1 VPPCDPSVTAAAV
14 LGPDGPLARS
24 LRGYEVRPGQLA
36 MASAVADALR
46 DDRILLVEAGTGT
59 GKTLA
64 YLVPV
69 LQSGRKVVICTAT
82 RALQDQIVDSDLP
95 LAARALGIEPRVAV
109 MKGLSN
115 YLCRRRY
122 ADFAASDEA
131 LAPRHARGLR
141 VLERWLAQTTVG
153 DVAELTELAEDDPLL
168 GHVTASSETR
178 LGPACPHHERCFVTR
193 MRRAAEQA
201 QVVVANHHLFFADLA
216 LRGPHPGRVIPDYE
230 AVVFDEAHQLEDV
243 ATSFF
248 GMRVSRSRL
257 TLLRHDVT
265 RALERARAAEPGL
278 VPGASLALAGDLD
291 AAAAAFFAAL
301 AAALGAG
308 EARIAVE
315 RDAWQGALGARWRA
329 RDGALEGVGALAA
342 TVAARLREAGG
353 RPGTAGSGAADAL
366 EIAARRAE
374 LARDHLAAIADA
386 GRGLVTWFEPD
397 PAQPALSAAPVA
409 LAAVFRARIF
419 ERIPAVVLT
428 SATLTTGGQAARDG
442 VPAAEEPVAP
452 SDAPPAPGDF
462 TYLRARLGLAEPGLA
477 VDEQVVASPFDFS
490 TSVLLYLPRDLPP
503 PGDAGFVPAAT
514 ARVAELVTLTDGGAF
529 VLTTSLRS
537 MRALGS
543 GLRALLPERRMLVQ
557 GESPKPAL
565 IAEFR
570 AAGDAVLVAT
580 MGFWEGVDVPGR
592 ALRLVVLEKVPFAVP
607 SDPVVRA
614 RARALEEEG
623 KNPFVELFVPA
634 AAITLKQ
641 GFGRLV
647 RTRRDRGIVALLDGR
662 VTRRGYGRQLLAAL
676 PPARRTTD
684 LAMVREFAATQLQGD
699 DRG

>member
-1 VPPCDPSVTAAAV
+1 VPPDDPAATAAAA
-14 LGPDGPLARS
+14 LGPEGPLARS
-24 LRGYEVRPGQLA
+24 LPGYEVRPGQLA

-82 RALQDQIVDSDLP
+82 RALQEQIVDSDLP

-109 MKGLSN
+109 MKGLGN
-115 YLCRRRY
+115 YLCRRRH
-122 ADFAASDEA
+122 ADFSASDEA

-141 VLERWLAQTTVG
+141 VLDRWLAETTAG

-178 LGPACPHHERCFVTR
+178 LGPPCPHHERCFVTR

-201 QVVVANHHLFFADLA
+201 QVVVVNHHLFFADLA

-257 TLLRHDVT
+257 ALLRHDAT

-278 VPGASLALAGDLD
+278 VPGASLALAEELD

-301 AAALGAG
+301 AAELGAG
-308 EARIAVE
+308 EGRLAVE
-315 RDAWQGALGARWRA
+315 RDAWQGDLGARWLA
-329 RDGALEGVGALAA
+329 LDGALEGVSALAA
-342 TVAARLREAGG
+342 TVAARLRYAGD
-353 RPGTAGSGAADAL
+353 RPGAAGSGAADAL
-366 EIAARRAE
+366 EVAARRAE
-374 LARDHLAAIADA
+374 LAREHLAAIADA

-428 SATLTTGGQAARDG
+428 SATLTTGG
-442 VPAAEEPVAP
+442 PAAEAPASP
-452 SDAPPAPGDF
+452 SDAPPPPGDF

-477 VDEQVVASPFDFS
+477 VDERVVASPFDFS
-490 TSVLLYLPRDLPP
+490 TSALLYLPRDLPA
-503 PGDAGFVPAAT
+503 PGDAGFVPAAIE
-514 ARVAELVTLTDGGAF
+514 RVAELVTLTGGGAF

-537 MRALGS
+537 MRALAS
-543 GLRALLPERRMLVQ
+543 GLRARLPERRVLLQ
-557 GESPKPAL
+557 GEAPKSAL
-565 IAEFR
+565 IADFR

-607 SDPVVRA
+607 TDPVVRA
-614 RARALEEEG
+614 RALALEEEG

-634 AAITLKQ
+634 AAIALKQ

-662 VTRRGYGRQLLAAL
+662 VTRRGYGRRLLAAL
-676 PPARRTTD
+676 PPARRTAD
-684 LAMVREFAATQLQGD
+684 LEVVREFAAALPGD
-699 DRG
+699 DGQG